1 MSESIQTC
9 RIGQSGSM
17 KFDTNQ
23 DRLESIQT
31 SPDKDWYDS
40 KVCESIQCFKN

>member
-1 MSESIQTC
+1 MYDSIHKIYDLIQTC

-31 SPDKDWYDS
+31 SPDKD
-40 KVCESIQCFKN
+40 